1 MQNEILLVA
10 ESVSGEKGLSPEVI
24 FEAIESAL
32 ATATK
37 RRYSE
42 PSNIEVNIDKTT
54 GEYKTFRIWEVVEE
68 EEFEHSGLH
77 LLLEEAKENNPEAEI
92 GLRIEKKIDN
102 VEFGRIAAQAA
113 KQVIVQKVREAE
125 RAKIVDQYRS
135 VLGELVNGTVKK
147 VTREFLIVDLGD
159 GAEAVLPRTEL
170 IPGEVYRIG
179 DRLRAVLQEEERE
192 NRGSQLSLSRRCPE
206 MVGEL
211 FRLEVPEIAEQ
222 VIEIKAVAR
231 DAGSRTKIAVK
242 TNDNR
247 IDPVGACVG
256 MRGSRVQAV
265 SSELGNERLDIVI
278 WDDDPAEL
286 LINAIG
292 PAEIDSIVLDEE
304 KQVMEVGVSQESL
317 AQAIGRNGQNVR
329 LCSLITGWRLNVVD
343 KDASKDEGESLE
355 KVSLETL
362 MNYLDV
368 DKDLANVLISEGYN
382 SLELISSSSK
392 ENLSVIEGF
401 DEEIASLLIDR
412 AKEALLTLTMEIS
425 SESQDKDTDLMSV
438 KSVDMTLALELNQKG
453 IKTRDDLAELSVEEL
468 CDLIKM
474 DNEKAAKLIMEAREH
489 WFQEDED

>member
-10 ESVSGEKGLSPEVI
+10 ESVSGEKGLSQEVI

-37 RRYSE
+37 RRYTE
-42 PSNIEVNIDKTT
+42 PSNIEVNIDKST
-54 GEYKTFRIWEVVEE
+54 GEYETFRFWEVVDE
-68 EEFEHSGLH
+68 EEFEDTGLH
-77 LLLEEAKENNPEAEI
+77 ILLEEAKKKDPKFEL
-92 GLRIEKKIDN
+92 GSRIEEKVAN

-135 VLGELVNGTVKK
+135 FLGELVNGTVKK

-159 GAEAVLPRTEL
+159 GAEAILPRTEL

-192 NRGSQLSLSRRCPE
+192 NRGSQLSLSRKCPE

-222 VIEIKAVAR
+222 VIEIKAIAR
-231 DAGSRTKIAVK
+231 DAGSRAKIAVK

-265 SSELGNERLDIVI
+265 SAELGNERLDIVI

-304 KQVMEVGVSQESL
+304 NQIMEVAVDKDSL
-317 AQAIGRNGQNVR
+317 AQAIGRSGQNVR
-329 LCSLITGWRLNVVD
+329 LCSLITGWKLNVVD
-343 KDASKDEGESLE
+343 KDEAGQEEKTGSSSLQ
-355 KVSLETL
+355 VLID
-362 MNYLDV
+362 YLDV
-368 DKDLANVLISEGYN
+368 DKDLATVLISEGYS
-382 SLELISSSSK
+382 SLDLIAAAEESDLNK
-392 ENLSVIEGF
+392 IEGF
-401 DEEIASLLIDR
+401 DEEISELLINR
-412 AKEALLTLTMEIS
+412 SKEALLTLTMEIS
-425 SESQDKDTDLMSV
+425 SETEGDENDLMAV
-438 KSVDMTLALELNQKG
+438 ESVDMTLALELNQKG
-453 IKTRDDLAELSVEEL
+453 IKTREDLAELSVGEL
-468 CDLIKM
+468 TDIIEM
-474 DNEKAAKLIMEAREH
+474 DEKTAADLIMEAREH
-489 WFQEDED
+489 WFKEDK

>member
-10 ESVSGEKGLSPEVI
+10 ESVSGEKGLSREII

-37 RRYSE
+37 RRYQE
-42 PSNIEVNIDKTT
+42 PSNIRVDIDKNT
-54 GEYKTFRIWEVVEE
+54 GNYETYRFWEVVLEE
-68 EEFEHSGLH
+68 DFEDSGLH
-77 LLLEEAKENNPEAEI
+77 LLLNEAKEKDESLEL
-92 GLRIEKKIDN
+92 GSRIEEKIKN
-102 VEFGRIAAQAA
+102 IEFGRIAAQAA

-159 GAEAVLPRTEL
+159 GAEAVLPRKEL

-179 DRLRAVLQEEERE
+179 DRLRAVLREEERE
-192 NRGSQLSLSRRCPE
+192 NRGSQLSLSRKCPE
-206 MVGEL
+206 MVVEL

-222 VIEIKAVAR
+222 VIEVKAVAR

-286 LINAIG
+286 LINSMG
-292 PAEIDSIVLDEE
+292 PAEIASIVLDEE
-304 KQVMEVGVSQESL
+304 RLVMDVAVTKETL

-329 LCSLITGWRLNVVD
+329 LCSQITGWKLNVID
-343 KDASKDEGESLE
+343 KDESEEKGQVKGVASLIEH
-355 KVSLETL
+355 
-362 MNYLDV
+362 LDV
-368 DKDLANVLISEGYN
+368 DEDLANVLVNEGYT
-382 SLELISSSSK
+382 SLDLISTSSDT
-392 ENLSVIEGF
+392 ELSSIEGL
-401 DEEIASLLIDR
+401 EEEDARALINR
-412 AKEALLTLTMEIS
+412 SKEALLTIAMTIS
-425 SESQDKDTDLMSV
+425 SDDKDETEDLISIEGI
-438 KSVDMTLALELNQKG
+438 DMALALELNLKG
-453 IKTRDDLAELSVEEL
+453 IKNREDLAEQSVDEL
-468 CDLIKM
+468 IELVEM
-474 DNEKAAKLIMEAREH
+474 DEKKAAELIMKAREH
-489 WFQEDED
+489 WFNED

>member
-10 ESVSGEKGLSPEVI
+10 ESVSGEKGLPQGVI

-42 PSNIEVNIDKTT
+42 PSNIEVNINKSS
-54 GEYKTFRIWEVVEE
+54 GEYETFRFWEVVDE
-68 EEFEHSGLH
+68 EEFEDPGLH
-77 LLLEEAKENNPEAEI
+77 ILLDEAKKKDSKFEL
-92 GLRIEKKIDN
+92 GSRIEEKVDN

-135 VLGELVNGTVKK
+135 FLGELVNGTVKK

-159 GAEAVLPRTEL
+159 GAEAILPRTEL

-192 NRGSQLSLSRRCPE
+192 NRGSQLSLSRKCPE

-222 VIEIKAVAR
+222 VIEIKAIAR
-231 DAGSRTKIAVK
+231 DAGSRAKIAVK

-265 SSELGNERLDIVI
+265 SAELGNERLDIVI

-292 PAEIDSIVLDEE
+292 PAEIDSIILDEE
-304 KQVMEVGVSQESL
+304 NQTMEVAVDKDSL
-317 AQAIGRNGQNVR
+317 AQAIGRSGQNVR
-329 LCSLITGWRLNVVD
+329 LCSLITGWKLNVVD
-343 KDASKDEGESLE
+343 KDEVGQEE
-355 KVSLETL
+355 KTGSALQVLID
-362 MNYLDV
+362 YLDV
-368 DKDLANVLISEGYN
+368 DKDLASVLISEGYS
-382 SLELISSSSK
+382 SLDLIAAAEQSDLNK
-392 ENLSVIEGF
+392 IEGF
-401 DEEIASLLIDR
+401 DEEISELLINR
-412 AKEALLTLTMEIS
+412 SKEALLTLTMEIS
-425 SESQDKDTDLMSV
+425 SETEGDENDLMAV
-438 KSVDMTLALELNQKG
+438 ESVDMTLALELNQKG
-453 IKTRDDLAELSVEEL
+453 IKTREDLAELSIDEL
-468 CDLIKM
+468 TDIIEM
-474 DNEKAAKLIMEAREH
+474 DEKTAADLIMEAREY
-489 WFQEDED
+489 WFKEDK

>member
-10 ESVSGEKGLSPEVI
+10 ESVSGEKGLSKEVI

-42 PSNIEVNIDKTT
+42 PSNIKVNIDKTS
-54 GEYKTFRIWEVVEE
+54 GEYETFRFWEVVDED
-68 EEFEHSGLH
+68 EFEDPGLH
-77 LLLEEAKENNPEAEI
+77 ILLDEAKKKDSNFEL
-92 GLRIEKKIDN
+92 GSRIEERVDN

-135 VLGELVNGTVKK
+135 FLGELVNGTVKK
-147 VTREFLIVDLGD
+147 VTREFLIIDLGD
-159 GAEAVLPRTEL
+159 GAEAILPRTEL

-192 NRGSQLSLSRRCPE
+192 NRGSQLALSRKCPE

-222 VIEIKAVAR
+222 VIEIKAIAR
-231 DAGSRTKIAVK
+231 DAGSRAKIAVK

-265 SSELGNERLDIVI
+265 SAELGNERLDIVI

-304 KQVMEVGVSQESL
+304 NQIMEVAVDKDSL
-317 AQAIGRNGQNVR
+317 AQAIGRSGQNVR
-329 LCSLITGWRLNVVD
+329 LCSLITGWKLNVVD
-343 KDASKDEGESLE
+343 KDEAGQEENTSAA
-355 KVSLETL
+355 TL
-362 MNYLDV
+362 QVLIDYLDV
-368 DKDLANVLISEGYN
+368 DKDLASVLISEGYS
-382 SLELISSSSK
+382 SLDLIAAAK
-392 ENLSVIEGF
+392 ESDLNKIEGF
-401 DEEIASLLIDR
+401 DEEISELLINR
-412 AKEALLTLTMEIS
+412 SKEALLTLTMEIS
-425 SESQDKDTDLMSV
+425 SEAADDENDLMAV
-438 KSVDMTLALELNQKG
+438 KSVDMTLALDLNQKG
-453 IKTRDDLAELSVEEL
+453 IKTREDLAELSVEEL
-468 CDLIKM
+468 TDVIEM
-474 DNEKAAKLIMEAREH
+474 DEKSAADLIMEAREH
-489 WFQEDED
+489 WFKEDE

>member
-10 ESVSGEKGLSPEVI
+10 ESVSGEKGLPQEVI

-42 PSNIEVNIDKTT
+42 PSNIEVNIDKSS
-54 GEYKTFRIWEVVEE
+54 GEYETFRFWEVVDE
-68 EEFEHSGLH
+68 EEFEDPGLH
-77 LLLEEAKENNPEAEI
+77 ILLEEAKKKDSKFEL
-92 GLRIEKKIDN
+92 GSRIEEKVAN

-135 VLGELVNGTVKK
+135 FLGELVNGTVKK

-159 GAEAVLPRTEL
+159 GAEAILPRTEL

-192 NRGSQLSLSRRCPE
+192 NRGSQLSLSRKCPE

-222 VIEIKAVAR
+222 VIEIKAIAR
-231 DAGSRTKIAVK
+231 DAGSRAKIAVK

-265 SSELGNERLDIVI
+265 SAELGNERLDIVI

-304 KQVMEVGVSQESL
+304 NQIMEVAVDKDSL
-317 AQAIGRNGQNVR
+317 AQAIGRSGQNVR
-329 LCSLITGWRLNVVD
+329 LCSLITGWKLNVVD
-343 KDASKDEGESLE
+343 KDEAGQEERTSAGSLQ
-355 KVSLETL
+355 VLID
-362 MNYLDV
+362 YLD
-368 DKDLANVLISEGYN
+368 
-382 SLELISSSSK
+382 
-392 ENLSVIEGF
+392 
-401 DEEIASLLIDR
+401 
-412 AKEALLTLTMEIS
+412 
-425 SESQDKDTDLMSV
+425 
-438 KSVDMTLALELNQKG
+438 
-453 IKTRDDLAELSVEEL
+453 
-468 CDLIKM
+468 
-474 DNEKAAKLIMEAREH
+474 
-489 WFQEDED
+489 

>member
-10 ESVSGEKGLSPEVI
+10 ESVSGEKGLAQEVI

-42 PSNIEVNIDKTT
+42 PSNIEVTIDKSS
-54 GEYKTFRIWEVVEE
+54 GEYETFRFWEVVDE
-68 EEFEHSGLH
+68 EEFEDSGLH
-77 LLLEEAKENNPEAEI
+77 ILVDEAKKKDSKFEI
-92 GLRIEKKIDN
+92 GSRIEEKVEN

-135 VLGELVNGTVKK
+135 FLGELVNGTVKK

-159 GAEAVLPRTEL
+159 GAEAILPRAEL

-192 NRGSQLSLSRRCPE
+192 NRGSQLSLSRKCPE

-222 VIEIKAVAR
+222 VIEIKAIAR
-231 DAGSRTKIAVK
+231 DAGSRAKIAVK

-265 SSELGNERLDIVI
+265 SAELGNERLDIVI

-304 KQVMEVGVSQESL
+304 NQTMEVAVDKDSL
-317 AQAIGRNGQNVR
+317 AQAIGRSGQNVR
-329 LCSLITGWRLNVVD
+329 LCSLITGWKLNVVD
-343 KDASKDEGESLE
+343 KDEVLLEEKGSSASLQVLID
-355 KVSLETL
+355 
-362 MNYLDV
+362 YLDV
-368 DKDLANVLISEGYN
+368 DEDLANVLVNEGYS
-382 SLELISSSSK
+382 SLDQIASAKKSDLEK
-392 ENLSVIEGF
+392 IEGF
-401 DEEIASLLIDR
+401 DEEISELLINR
-412 AKEALLTLTMEIS
+412 SKEALLTLTMEIS
-425 SESQDKDTDLMSV
+425 SEAEDDLMSV
-438 KSVDMTLALELNQKG
+438 KSVDITFALELNQKG
-453 IKTRDDLAELSVEEL
+453 IKTREDLAELSVEEL
-468 CDLIKM
+468 TDLV
-474 DNEKAAKLIMEAREH
+474 DLDEKTAADLIMEAREH
-489 WFQEDED
+489 WFKEDA

>member
-1 MQNEILLVA
+1 MQSEILLVA
-10 ESVSGEKGLSPEVI
+10 ESVSEEKGLPKEVI

-37 RRYSE
+37 RRYTE
-42 PSNIEVNIDKTT
+42 PSNIEVSIDKKT
-54 GEYKTFRIWEVVEE
+54 GEYETFRFWEVVEE
-68 EEFEHSGLH
+68 EDFEDSGLH
-77 LLLEEAKENNPEAEI
+77 VIVQEAKKKDP
-92 GLRIEKKIDN
+92 GLELGSRINKKIDN
-102 VEFGRIAAQAA
+102 IEFGRIAAQAA

-159 GAEAVLPRTEL
+159 NAEAILPRNEL

-222 VIEIKAVAR
+222 VIEIKAIAR

-242 TNDNR
+242 NNDNR
-247 IDPVGACVG
+247 IDTVGACVG

-265 SSELGNERLDIVI
+265 SAELGNERLDIVI
-278 WDDDPAEL
+278 WDDDPAKL
-286 LINAIG
+286 LINAMG

-304 KQVMEVGVSQESL
+304 NLVMDVSVDKDSL

-329 LCSLITGWRLNVVD
+329 LCSLITGWKLNVLDKDVD
-343 KDASKDEGESLE
+343 KEEVDANSASLDNFI
-355 KVSLETL
+355 
-362 MNYLDV
+362 NYLDV
-368 DKDLANVLISEGYN
+368 DKDLANALVNEGYSSLDLISTAQE
-382 SLELISSSSK
+382 SA
-392 ENLSVIEGF
+392 LSEIEGF
-401 DEEIASLLIDR
+401 DEEIASLLINR
-412 AKEALLTLTMEIS
+412 AKEALITLAMEITT
-425 SESQDKDTDLMSV
+425 EKGNIENLLSV
-438 KSVDMTLALELNQKG
+438 EGVDMSLALLLIQKG
-453 IKTRDDLAELSVEEL
+453 IKTRDDLAELSLDELLDLVE
-468 CDLIKM
+468 M
-474 DNEKAAKLIMEAREH
+474 EKEIAAKLIMQAREH
-489 WFQEDED
+489 WFTED

>member
-1 MQNEILLVA
+1 MQSEILLVA
-10 ESVSGEKGLSPEVI
+10 ESVSEEKGLPKEVI

-37 RRYSE
+37 RRYTE
-42 PSNIEVNIDKTT
+42 PSNIEVSIDKKT
-54 GEYKTFRIWEVVEE
+54 GEYETFRFWEVVEE
-68 EEFEHSGLH
+68 EDFEDAGLH
-77 LLLEEAKENNPEAEI
+77 VIVQEAKKKDP
-92 GLRIEKKIDN
+92 GLELGSRINKKIDN
-102 VEFGRIAAQAA
+102 IEFGRIAAQAA

-159 GAEAVLPRTEL
+159 NAEAILPRNEL

-222 VIEIKAVAR
+222 VIEIKAIAR

-265 SSELGNERLDIVI
+265 SAELGNERLDIVV
-278 WDDDPAEL
+278 WDDDPAKL
-286 LINAIG
+286 LINAMG

-304 KQVMEVGVSQESL
+304 NLVMDVSVDKDSL

-329 LCSLITGWRLNVVD
+329 LCSLITGWKLNVLDKDVD
-343 KDASKDEGESLE
+343 KEEVDANSASLDN
-355 KVSLETL
+355 LI
-362 MNYLDV
+362 NYLDI
-368 DKDLANVLISEGYN
+368 DKDLANALVNEGYSSLDLISTAQE
-382 SLELISSSSK
+382 SA
-392 ENLSVIEGF
+392 LSEIEGF
-401 DEEIASLLIDR
+401 DEEIASLLINR
-412 AKEALLTLTMEIS
+412 AKEALITLAMEITT
-425 SESQDKDTDLMSV
+425 EKGNVENLLSV
-438 KSVDMTLALELNQKG
+438 EGVDMSLALLLIQKG
-453 IKTRDDLAELSVEEL
+453 IKTREDLAELSLEEL
-468 CDLIKM
+468 LDLVEM
-474 DNEKAAKLIMEAREH
+474 EKEIAAKLIMQAREH
-489 WFQEDED
+489 WFTED